1 MTARNDAADRLDQAI
16 DALLHGEHPAG
27 VADVGGDLTATA
39 RTLRDVL
46 PRFHP
51 RFGFEELLAD
61 RLSGSATDG
70 SALAGPSMRSSPEP
84 IPLPLPSVAAGPVRG
99 WERRRRGLLAG
110 GAIASGV
117 SLAIP
122 LAGAA
127 IARWRR
133 SRSSGGLP

>member
-1 MTARNDAADRLDQAI
+1 MTGGSDITERLDRAI
-16 DALLHGEHPAG
+16 DALLRGEEPAR
-27 VADVGGDLTATA
+27 VADSGGDLTSAA

-61 RLSGSATDG
+61 RLA
-70 SALAGPSMRSSPEP
+70 ALARAGRAVEPAMTPAADP
-84 IPLPLPSVAAGPVRG
+84 IPLPVSVGMSDAARG
-99 WERRRRGLLAG
+99 WGRRRRGLVAG

-117 SLAIP
+117 SLVIP

-127 IARWRR
+127 IVMWRR
-133 SRSSGGLP
+133 SRSSGGWL

>member
-1 MTARNDAADRLDQAI
+1 MTGGSDIADRLDRAI
-16 DALLHGEHPAG
+16 DALLHGDEPG
-27 VADVGGDLTATA
+27 RVADSGGDLTATA

-61 RLSGSATDG
+61 RLSGLARAG
-70 SALAGPSMRSSPEP
+70 SAVPGSTLAPLGDP
-84 IPLPLPSVAAGPVRG
+84 IPLPVSGAATDASRS
-99 WERRRRGLLAG
+99 WDRRRRGLVAG

-122 LAGAA
+122 LAGAV
-127 IARWRR
+127 IVLWRR
-133 SRSSGGLP
+133 SRSSGDWL

>member
-1 MTARNDAADRLDQAI
+1 MTGGSDIADRLDQAI
-16 DALLHGEHPAG
+16 DSLLRGQETG
-27 VADVGGDLTATA
+27 RVADGGGDLTATA

-61 RLSGSATDG
+61 RLAGLSRAGSPVAGTSL
-70 SALAGPSMRSSPEP
+70 SALPEP
-84 IPLPLPSVAAGPVRG
+84 IPLPLPVAASAAARG
-99 WERRRRGLLAG
+99 WHRRRRGLVAG

-117 SLAIP
+117 SLVIP

-127 IARWRR
+127 IVMWRR
-133 SRSSGGLP
+133 SRSSGGWL